1 MLIID
6 IENKIN
12 NYVKENNINLNQV
25 MLDLI
30 DQINWELKIIK
41 TV

>member
-6 IENKIN
+6 IKNKIN

-25 MLDLI
+25 MLGLI

>member
-25 MLDLI
+25 MLGLI